1 MYLSRSSIILALF
14 VFKGKATLEAA
25 GGAGAAMGS
34 PGRSMTGMG
43 TTAMRGMGDAFGGGQ
58 GSGMSKDQQQV
69 LDAICSYHDEQ
80 GISIQQLK
88 QKLRN
93 LSEQQMRYD
102 LTIPFHFISPLGI
115 FFQVQVRG

>member
-1 MYLSRSSIILALF
+1 MF
-14 VFKGKATLEAA
+14 FKGKAALEAA
-25 GGAGAAMGS
+25 GGAGAGMGS

-43 TTAMRGMGDAFGGGQ
+43 TTSMRGMGDAFGGGQ

-88 QKLRN
+88 QRLRN
-93 LSEQQMRYD
+93 LNEQQMRYD
-102 LTIPFHFISPLGI
+102 LPVPFTLLTLWAFP
-115 FFQVQVRG
+115 